1 MRVLV
6 MRIITYLTF
15 GFLVIAMYSS
25 PQLQADTMPPA
36 KVESAE
42 ELEAVYANRSDFMK
56 GMGMKMRAF
65 SNFLKRGD
73 GEPLE
78 LSSMAAELAENA
90 TQIPSL
96 FPVDSGMA
104 QNEESE
110 AKSVIWQEWSDF
122 VAAAEGLVEPAKGA
136 AAAFDSG
143 DPAAIGAAVKAL
155 GSEGCGGCHK
165 RFREKKE

>member
-1 MRVLV
+1 MRTIKYLVL
-6 MRIITYLTF
+6 
-15 GFLVIAMYSS
+15 GFLVIVMYSI
-25 PQLQADTMPPA
+25 PALQADTMPPA

-42 ELEAVYANRSDFMK
+42 ELEEVYANRSDFMK

-65 SNFLKRGD
+65 SNFLKRGE
-73 GEPLE
+73 GEPME
-78 LSSMAAELAENA
+78 LGSMAAEIAENA
-90 TQIPSL
+90 SMIPTL

-110 AKSVIWQEWSDF
+110 SKANIWQEWSDF
-122 VAAAEGLVEPAKGA
+122 VAAAEGLVEPATA
-136 AAAFDSG
+136 VAAAFDSG

-155 GSEGCGGCHK
+155 GGEGCRGCHK